1 MEMSNLTKKR
11 IILIMI
17 GLMFGVLLA
26 SLDSTIV
33 GTAMPK
39 IIEKLNGFDYYT
51 WPVISY
57 LLCITISMPLW
68 GKLAD
73 LYGFKRIYVLGII
86 LFLIGSA
93 LCGMAQSMNQLI
105 YFRGLQGIG
114 GAVLISNTMAIIG
127 VLFPPADRAKYMGIL
142 GSAGALASVIGPTL
156 GGFITDHLSWRWIFY
171 VNVPVGIIA
180 LIILL
185 FALPKNK
192 ASMDRKKIDYI
203 GAGALIITLVPLLL
217 AFTWGGN
224 KYDWNSAQIISM
236 FTISLVMLVVFLMI
250 EKKVADPIIPLSLFK
265 NSVFNVSAIEMF
277 LVNGIIMGVSIFLPL
292 FVQGVAGKSASNSGA
307 IMTPMMFSL
316 IIGAIISG
324 VFVSKTKKYKIQ
336 SIIGLIIMGIGSFL
350 LTLLDIK
357 SSNFEIVVIMIVL
370 GLGIGIVTPI
380 LSSAAQNAFSEKQ
393 MGVVTSGIQFF
404 KLLGSTI
411 ASAVLGTAL
420 NTSIKNGL
428 NQLEVGNLP
437 ANLKILFKNP
447 NTISNPD
454 VMIGIKAKLPNEML
468 PAFGRVMDQ
477 IKHVLSDSIQYVFL
491 ICFVIAIISFVI
503 GFFLKEI
510 PLTKNTALEPTK
522 DE

>member
-1 MEMSNLTKKR
+1 MEFKNLTKKR
-11 IILIMI
+11 IVFIMI
-17 GLMFGVLLA
+17 GLMFGILLA

-39 IIEKLNGFDYYT
+39 IIEKLKGFDYYT

-57 LLCITISMPLW
+57 LLCITISMPLF

-73 LYGFKRIYVLGII
+73 LYGFKRIYVIGII
-86 LFLIGSA
+86 IFLIGSA
-93 LCGMAQSMNQLI
+93 LCGIAQNMNQLI

-114 GAVLISNTMAIIG
+114 GAVLISNTMALIG
-127 VLFPPADRAKYMGIL
+127 VLFPPADRAKYTGIL

-171 VNVPVGIIA
+171 VNVPIGIIA
-180 LIILL
+180 LIILIL
-185 FALPKNK
+185 ALPKNN
-192 ASMDRKKIDYI
+192 SSTTRKQIDYI
-203 GAGALIITLVPLLL
+203 GAGALIISLVPMLL

-224 KYDWNSAQIISM
+224 KYDWNSAHIISM
-236 FTISLVMLVVFLMI
+236 FTFSFIMLIVFLMT
-250 EKKVADPIIPLSLFK
+250 EKKAADPIIPLSLFK
-265 NSVFNVSAIEMF
+265 NLVFSISAIEMF

-292 FVQGVAGKSASNSGA
+292 FVQGVTGKSASNSGA

-324 VFVSKTKKYKIQ
+324 VLVSKTQKYKLQ
-336 SIIGLIIMGIGSFL
+336 SIIGFIIMGIGSFL

-357 SSNFEIVVIMIVL
+357 SSNFQIVLIMIVL
-370 GLGIGIVTPI
+370 GLGMGIVTPI

-411 ASAVLGTAL
+411 FSAVLGTAL
-420 NTSIKNGL
+420 NSSIKNGL
-428 NQLEVGNLP
+428 KQLDTGNLP
-437 ANLKILFKNP
+437 ENMKTLLKNP
-447 NTISNPD
+447 NTVSNSD
-454 VMIGIKAKLPNEML
+454 VMMQIKAKLPNEML
-468 PAFGRVMDQ
+468 TALAKIMDQ
-477 IKHVLSDSIQYVFL
+477 IRHVLSDSIQYVFL
-491 ICFVIAIISFVI
+491 IYLVIAIISFVI

-510 PLTKNTALEPTK
+510 PLTKNNAIEPTK
-522 DE
+522 D